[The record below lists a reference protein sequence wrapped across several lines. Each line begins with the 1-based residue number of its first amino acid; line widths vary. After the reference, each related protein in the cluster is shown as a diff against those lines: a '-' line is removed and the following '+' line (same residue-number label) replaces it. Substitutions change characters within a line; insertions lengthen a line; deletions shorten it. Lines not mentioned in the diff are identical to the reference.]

1 MKHPDSNPILPFPG
15 CIKSDPYK
23 ICSLDQLEVG
33 KSYTFDP
40 PLDTALVVFNSKHQS
55 RHGELRHPAFLG
67 SKLIEKGVSSGK
79 LINKSEFD
87 ESNNATATFLC
98 EAQFLNGFTGKEETV
113 IYSATCK
120 FSRDAANGIRINV
133 CRTEAETDDTVQ
145 QNQKNVLKLA
155 GQTLD
160 SKPENQ
166 S

>member
-1 MKHPDSNPILPFPG
+1 MNNLKFP
-15 CIKSDPYK
+15 KQAESEPHKK
-23 ICSLDQLEVG
+23 ICSLDNLEVG
-33 KSYTFDP
+33 KSYTFYP
-40 PLDTALVVFNSKHQS
+40 PLDAAVVTFTSKHQFE
-55 RHGELRHPAFLG
+55 HGKPRHPTFLG
-67 SKLIEKGVSSGK
+67 HKLLEEGVSAGK

-133 CRTEAETDDTVQ
+133 CKTEPETDDPVKQTQ
-145 QNQKNVLKLA
+145 ENVLKLA

-160 SKPENQ
+160 S
-166 S
+166 